1 MKESTHA
8 NKEVKD
14 RVFKLIFQNPVHAL
28 ELFNALNGTDF
39 KDPSKL
45 EINTLEN
52 VMFYSLENDL
62 SFVMDNK
69 MNLYEQQSTQTAN
82 MPYRFLGYI
91 TELYSKYLGESD
103 RKKYSNKRI
112 MLPAPTFTVF
122 YNGTQEAPDKEVMKL
137 SSSFL
142 GMKKDEIPSLEL
154 IVQWY
159 NVNNRRNKD
168 LLDKCKAL
176 SQYAWM
182 SDTIYAYRMNGYDLT
197 EAVIKMIE
205 KMPKDFVIYEEIMKN
220 KSQVITMWSKEYDE
234 KLALE
239 VSKEEGYEDGHE
251 DGELDHAKKVAL
263 SMLNE
268 ELPEDF
274 ILRHAGISQK
284 DLDALKEEHNIT
296 KDTSKSIVKIIPN
309 AKYDEKLALQVSKE
323 EGYEDGFE
331 EGHEDGKLEQARIM
345 ALSML
350 NEELPED
357 FILRHTGITQKDLDA
372 LKEEHNITKDTSNN
386 IVTIIPNAKENDK

>member
-1 MKESTHA
+1 MNENVHA

-28 ELFNALNGTDF
+28 ELFNALNGTNF

-45 EINTLEN
+45 EINTLDN
-52 VMFYSLENDL
+52 AMFYSLENDL

-137 SSSFL
+137 SNSFL
-142 GMKKDEIPSLEL
+142 GMREDEIPSLEL

-159 NVNNRRNKD
+159 NVNNRRNRE

-182 SDTIYAYRMNGYDLT
+182 SDTINAYRMNGYDLT
-197 EAVIKMIE
+197 EAVIKMLE
-205 KMPKDFVIYEEIMKN
+205 KMPKDFVIYEEIMRN

-234 KLALE
+234 KLAL
-239 VSKEEGYEDGHE
+239 
-251 DGELDHAKKVAL
+251 
-263 SMLNE
+263 
-268 ELPEDF
+268 
-274 ILRHAGISQK
+274 
-284 DLDALKEEHNIT
+284 
-296 KDTSKSIVKIIPN
+296 
-309 AKYDEKLALQVSKE
+309 QVSKE
-323 EGYEDGFE
+323 EGYEDGEIDRAKKVALNMLRKDYPDDVIIELSEISQEDLESLKKEHDYQKDTSKSIVKVIPSAKYDEKLAFQVSKE
-331 EGHEDGKLEQARIM
+331 EGYEDGLEKGKIEHAKKV
-345 ALSML
+345 ALNML
-350 NEELPED
+350 RNDYPDDVIIELSEISQED
-357 FILRHTGITQKDLDA
+357 LEA
-372 LKEEHNITKDTSNN
+372 LKEEYHYHKDTSL
-386 IVTIIPNAKENDK
+386 

>member
-1 MKESTHA
+1 MKETTNA

-69 MNLYEQQSTQTAN
+69 MNLYEQQSTHTAN
-82 MPYRFLGYI
+82 MPYRFLGYT
-91 TELYSKYLGESD
+91 TELYSKYLADSD

-142 GMKKDEIPSLEL
+142 GMKEGEIPSLEL

-182 SDTIYAYRMNGYDLT
+182 SDTIYAYRMNGYHLT
-197 EAVIKMIE
+197 EAVIKMLE
-205 KMPKDFVIYEEIMKN
+205 KMPKDFVIYEEIMRN

-239 VSKEEGYEDGHE
+239 VSKEEGYEDGKLE
-251 DGELDHAKKVAL
+251 HAKEVAL
-263 SMLNE
+263 SMLRKDC
-268 ELPEDF
+268 PDDF
-274 ILRHAGISQK
+274 IVEISGISQE
-284 DLDALKEEHNIT
+284 DLEALKEEHNIT

-309 AKYDEKLALQVSKE
+309 AKYDEKLALQVRKE
-323 EGYEDGFE
+323 EAYEDGYE
-331 EGHEDGKLEQARIM
+331 SGKLERTKEV
-345 ALSML
+345 ALKML
-350 NEELPED
+350 HQDYPDDTITELS
-357 FILRHTGITQKDLDA
+357 GISQENLEA
-372 LKEEHNITKDTSNN
+372 LKEEHNITKNASN
-386 IVTIIPNAKENDK
+386 